1 MRKFFF
7 PIALSTILIGS
18 AFALPKIDY
27 PNLEIQMG
35 NKQDPVKKSQSPVF
49 NLLPFEHSIKYVYGN
64 GEYALAMFADK
75 NCPVCQ
81 RWLNELERYRSFIN
95 MTLYIFP
102 VNIFDK
108 TGNESAWCSKDR
120 ETAFLYHQDTTEEA
134 NCNTP
139 VAYNTFLMSSAF
151 QDNGRS
157 ATPTFVFT
165 NGMKNVGYFDP
176 LELSN
181 IFEYVKANP
190 NATPFSEEEYQKE
203 LETLEEKF
211 NETEKAKN
219 GAKEQNKVD
228 TSETTPK

>member
-1 MRKFFF
+1 MRKFLF

-81 RWLNELERYRSFIN
+81 RWLSELERYRSFLN
-95 MTLYIFP
+95 MTLYVFP

-120 ETAFLYHQDTTEEA
+120 ENAFLYHQDTEEA

-181 IFEYVKANP
+181 IFEYVKTNP

-211 NETEKAKN
+211 NEVEKAKS
-219 GAKEQNKVD
+219 GTKEQNKVG
-228 TSETTPK
+228 TSETTSK